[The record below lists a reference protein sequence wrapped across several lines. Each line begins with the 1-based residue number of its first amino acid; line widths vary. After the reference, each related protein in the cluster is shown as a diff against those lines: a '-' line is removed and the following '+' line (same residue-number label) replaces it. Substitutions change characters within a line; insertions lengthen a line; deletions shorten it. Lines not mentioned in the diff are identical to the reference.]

1 VVSLSSRR
9 CLVAPLIALL
19 ILVAIPTAYPA
30 QGGSEGSPPRQR
42 YWIPVT
48 VESPGV
54 VSVEVDLRS
63 LESSLPAAGRLD
75 PLTASVV
82 GPDGDELRPSV
93 QLGQLKLVDDVESGV
108 DLWSGRKCLLRQS
121 GDAAVGGGA
130 LEFRAGAVEGSWVRI
145 NIPASELASHSR
157 LIFWGKG
164 NFTAVLRDA
173 TLPQE
178 LGSADVVSADYRL
191 VEIAYDPSQV
201 SEKRPYALFLIPR
214 DVTEVNYVDE
224 VTLAGDSA
232 TFSWRAE
239 SPGEYRI
246 LLDTVSYPGPRDARL
261 GLESG
266 PEASFTVG
274 EPGGF
279 VVRPSISDGQTLSGV
294 VRLEVRVQ
302 GNLSPI
308 EWVQARLDYV
318 GVGQGEWGDPSWGV
332 LLNFTPAG
340 GGSWVAEWDTAHTTW
355 DGLHSIRFRAAEE
368 GGRMAESEVSVWVW
382 NVENGTRLDPDR
394 TEFSF
399 VVIGDNRPSGGW
411 RQPEVYEQL
420 LVDAVRRRPDL
431 YFNVG
436 DVVYS
441 GEFRE
446 YVDFVRATSAIRGP
460 LFIAMGNHEDSIGK
474 EGQDNFLHFFGK
486 LFYSFDYG
494 NTHFVILNANVV
506 GHRYTLSEGQIE
518 WFERDLE
525 EHSDAEHVFVFIHQ
539 PIYKYAHGLEDPSVE
554 SRLRQIVESHGVD
567 CVFQGHEHMFYSGE
581 EGGVRFFI
589 TGGGGAELDPQYPPD
604 TLFFHYILVTVR
616 GEEVSYEVVRPLV
629 LELSDA
635 DEGVIVT
642 HEGEFVVSGRT
653 QPFARVLVDG
663 EEVSPSS
670 NGLFRVKVRLQPG
683 MNEVRVRAEA
693 EGESVERA
701 IRILY
706 RPVPTV
712 RLGGPVRPGEELEVS
727 VGCLGSPV
735 PGAVVS
741 LDGVEAATNASGRA
755 RLVVPQG
762 EELLLEVHASGC
774 QPYVEI
780 LYPEGGPVEGGGV
793 ELPGGAV
800 VIAAVVIAAAAIAA
814 LVLRRRGRSPSPST

>member
-1 VVSLSSRR
+1 MSGRR
-9 CLVAPLIALL
+9 CQLAPLIALL
-19 ILVAIPTAYPA
+19 VLVAIPAPHPA
-30 QGGSEGSPPRQR
+30 QGGSGGSSLGQR

-48 VESPGV
+48 VDSPGV
-54 VSVEVDLRS
+54 VSVKVDLRS

-75 PLTASVV
+75 PLTAAVV
-82 GPDGDELRPSV
+82 GPDGSKLRPRV
-93 QLGQLKLVDDVESGV
+93 QPGQLKLIDDLESGV
-108 DLWSGRKCLLRQS
+108 DLWSGRKCLLRPS
-121 GDAAVGGGA
+121 RDAAVGSWA

-145 NIPASELASHSR
+145 NIPASELSSHSR

-178 LGSADVVSADYRL
+178 LGSAYVASPDYRI

-201 SEKRPYALFLIPR
+201 SEKRPYALFLIPK
-214 DVTEVNYVDE
+214 DVTEINRVDE
-224 VTLAGDSA
+224 VTLAGDSV
-232 TFSWRAE
+232 TLSWRAE
-239 SPGEYRI
+239 FPGEYRV
-246 LLDTVSYPGPRDARL
+246 LLDTVSYPGPRDALL

-274 EPGGF
+274 EPEGF
-279 VVRPSISDGQTLSGV
+279 VIQPSISDGQTLSGV
-294 VRLEVRVQ
+294 VQLEVQVQ

-318 GVGQGEWGDPSWGV
+318 GVGQGEWEDPSWGV

-368 GGRMAESEVSVWVW
+368 GGRVAESEVSVWVW

-411 RQPEVYEQL
+411 RQPGVYEQL
-420 LVDAVRRRPDL
+420 LADAVSRGPDL

-446 YVDFVRATSAIRGP
+446 YVDFVRATSAIRAP

-494 NTHFVILNANVV
+494 NSHFVILNANVV
-506 GHRYTLSEGQIE
+506 GHRYTLSEQQIE
-518 WFERDLE
+518 WLEMDLE
-525 EHSDAEHVFVFIHQ
+525 EHSNAEHVFVFIHQ
-539 PIYKYAHGLEDPSVE
+539 PVYKYAHGLEDPSVE
-554 SRLRQIVESHGVD
+554 SRLRRIFESHGVD

-604 TLFFHYILVTVR
+604 TLFFHYILVKVR
-616 GEEVSYEVVRPLV
+616 GGEVRYEVVKPLV
-629 LELSDA
+629 LELSDVDGGA
-635 DEGVIVT
+635 IFT

-653 QPFARVLVDG
+653 QPFAKVLVDG

-670 NGLFRVKVRLQPG
+670 NGMFRVRVRLQPG
-683 MNEVRVRAEA
+683 LNEVRVRAEA
-693 EGESVERA
+693 EGKSVERT
-701 IRILY
+701 IRVLY

-727 VGCLGSPV
+727 VGCLGSPAL
-735 PGAVVS
+735 GAVVR
-741 LDGVEAATNASGRA
+741 LDGVEAAADASGRA
-755 RLVVPQG
+755 RLVVPRG
-762 EELLLEVHASGC
+762 EEELLLEVHASGC

-780 LYPEGGPVEGGGV
+780 LYPEAGPVGGGGV
-793 ELPGGAV
+793 ELPGGVVVAV
-800 VIAAVVIAAAAIAA
+800 VVMAAAAVAA
-814 LVLRRRGRSPSPST
+814 IVLRRRGRSSSPST